1 MESYFC
7 AFSGCRLYPHII
19 YLVEQMAKQSGKN
32 RKGKSNKAKTPT
44 KSSTP
49 KRKVVKEVK
58 PEPVVV
64 PELLRSINARHFWYA
79 FGVVALIT
87 MVLALQSGVNGDDA
101 YQVDYSEKLMDYY
114 GTMGQDT
121 SALFIEKGNMH
132 LYGGL
137 FEIVAGATNRVLQL
151 EPLSW
156 SYHVV
161 RHFWIAVFGIFTLL
175 FTALTAR
182 KFGGW
187 PAAILAL
194 LFLFLSPRFLG
205 HSLINPKDIPF
216 ACGYMMSIYFACR
229 WLEEIPKVSIGTMA
243 GLAGGIAIAVATRVG
258 GLLAVALFGLF
269 GIISFLIKVRSTEGS
284 KRVGLLGNYALYG
297 FIPIAV
303 GLGVSLLFWP
313 FALVDPVAHIQ
324 EALAAFSN
332 LKVEIRV
339 LFGGENVMSTDAPA
353 SYFYRWFLRTI
364 PLYSLIGLLGVILAA
379 PFIWRRYRDY
389 RLFFLFLAGIFPGI
403 YVVLKD
409 STLHDGWRHM
419 IFVYPP
425 LVVLISLFW
434 NYVVEQ
440 MLPRGNN
447 WKWGAVALL
456 GVLMVEPASFIAANT
471 SFPYLYFN
479 PVYGGVNGAY
489 GEYELDYWGVSAK
502 KAADWMIDEGLI
514 PQENDTIMIMTNFY
528 FNVDRYLRRRFD
540 GKVKVDYVAYD
551 KRFDKEWDYGIF
563 VNRFIDG
570 TQLRH
575 GGWPSSRA
583 VHTIEIGGQPICAVY
598 ERGQG
603 YAFQG
608 KASEKARDWSGA
620 IGAYT
625 QETAVYPDNELA
637 WLGLANANLSSGN
650 FSGAQN
656 AAEKA
661 LLVNPGYA
669 SAYYYQA
676 MVQFYQQKPGAA
688 IPLFEKVVEL
698 DERFYLA
705 HFFLGQIYKDRN
717 DLTAAFSAARRS
729 IEINGRFKQGYLLL
743 AEIYERNGDPQNA
756 QNMRARAAAL

>member
-1 MESYFC
+1 
-7 AFSGCRLYPHII
+7 
-19 YLVEQMAKQSGKN
+19 MAKQSGKN
-32 RKGKSNKAKTPT
+32 RKGKTTKAKTRTKPATPKNKPAPT
-44 KSSTP
+44 KS
-49 KRKVVKEVK
+49 
-58 PEPVVV
+58 EPIVI
-64 PELLRSINARHFWYA
+64 PPLLQSIGAKHFWYT
-79 FGVVALIT
+79 FGTVALIV
-87 MVLALQSGVNGDDA
+87 MVLALQSGVNGDDL

-121 SALFIEKGNMH
+121 AALFVDKGNMH
-132 LYGGL
+132 LYGGF
-137 FEIVAGATNRVLQL
+137 FEIVAGATTRVFQL

-156 SYHVV
+156 SYHVT
-161 RHFWIAVFGIFTLL
+161 RHFWIAFFGILTLL

-187 PAAILAL
+187 PAALLAL
-194 LFLFLSPRFLG
+194 LLLFLSPRFLG

-216 ACGYMMSIYFACR
+216 ACGFMMSIYFACR
-229 WLEEIPKVSIGTMA
+229 WLEEIPKVSIATMA
-243 GLAGGIAIAVATRVG
+243 GLAGGIAIAVGTRVG

-269 GIISFLIKVRSTEGS
+269 GIVSFLLKVRQTAGNE
-284 KRVGLLGNYALYG
+284 RAGLFGRYALYG

-303 GLGVSLLFWP
+303 GLGGALLFWP

-353 SYFYRWFLRTI
+353 SYFYRWFFRTI
-364 PLYSLIGLLGVILAA
+364 PLYALLGLLGTLVAA
-379 PFIWRRYRDY
+379 PFLWRRYGKDY
-389 RLFFLFLAGIFPGI
+389 RLLFLLMAGVFPGVYI
-403 YVVLKD
+403 VLKD

-434 NYVVEQ
+434 NYILEQ
-440 MLPRGNN
+440 FLPKGKN
-447 WKWGAVALL
+447 WKY
-456 GVLMVEPASFIAANT
+456 GVLAVLGLLIVEPASFIAANT

-479 PVYGGVNGAY
+479 PAFGGVKGAY
-489 GEYELDYWGVSAK
+489 GQYELDYWGVSAK
-502 KAADWMIDEGLI
+502 KAADWMIGEGLI
-514 PQENDTIMIMTNFY
+514 PQENDTITVMTNFY

-540 GKVKVDYVAYD
+540 GKVKIDYVAYD
-551 KRFDKEWDYGIF
+551 KRFEKDWDYGIF

-575 GGWPSSRA
+575 DGWPSSRA
-583 VHTIEIGGQPICAVY
+583 IHTIDIGGKSICAVY
-598 ERGQG
+598 ERGDG

-608 KASEKARDWSGA
+608 KAAEKARDWPTA
-620 IGAYT
+620 IRAYT
-625 QETAVYPDNELA
+625 QETAVYGDNELA

-656 AAEKA
+656 AAEQA
-661 LLVNPGYA
+661 LMVNPGYA
-669 SAYYYQA
+669 SAFYYQA
-676 MVQFYQQKPGAA
+676 MVQFYQQKPQQAA
-688 IPLFEKVVEL
+688 PIFEKVVEL

-717 DLTAAFSAARRS
+717 ELTAAFNYARRS
-729 IEINGRFKQGYLLL
+729 IEINPRFKQGYQLL
-743 AEIYERNGDPQNA
+743 AEIYEKNGDPQKA
-756 QNMRARAAAL
+756 QEMRARAAAF